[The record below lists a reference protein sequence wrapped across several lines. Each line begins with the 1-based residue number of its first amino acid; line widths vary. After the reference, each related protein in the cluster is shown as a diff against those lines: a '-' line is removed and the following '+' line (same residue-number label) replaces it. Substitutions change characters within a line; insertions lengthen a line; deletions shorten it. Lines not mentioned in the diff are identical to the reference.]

1 MTPRRVPVRT
11 CVACRA
17 EGGKQGLLRVVRDP
31 ATGEAD
37 HDPTGKRAGRGAY
50 VCPALA
56 CVDAARKR
64 KALERS
70 LKVSA
75 CAPDLFE
82 RLATAARAAE
92 SATSGNP
99 SVDTV

>member
-17 EGGKQGLLRVVRDP
+17 GGGKPGLLRVVRDP
-31 ATGEAD
+31 VTGEAD

-50 VCPALA
+50 VCPAA
-56 CVDAARKR
+56 DCIEAARKR

-70 LKVSA
+70 LK
-75 CAPDLFE
+75 APSCSPELFE
-82 RLATAARAAE
+82 RLHAAARAAVPA
-92 SATSGNP
+92 STGNAP
-99 SVDTV
+99 IDTV